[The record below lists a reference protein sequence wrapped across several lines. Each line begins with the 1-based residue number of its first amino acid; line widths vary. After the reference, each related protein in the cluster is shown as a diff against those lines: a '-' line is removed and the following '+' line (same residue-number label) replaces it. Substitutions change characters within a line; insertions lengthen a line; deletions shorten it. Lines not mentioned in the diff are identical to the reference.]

1 MLQNTVK
8 IAKDPGVLFSLLH
21 ASTFLVTSGAS
32 SPAFAIAMGS
42 LGLSVGFSAVQKK
55 VIPNNLTIPNGAALT
70 TNGIILS
77 SITALSIAS
86 SNVPTAIISG
96 LYAISNTSK
105 GLEMG
110 GKKNLKTLGNYLLPK
125 NDLVSRTIKNTA
137 FSAEFIAS
145 TGAFAVGY
153 NGIGPMAGFG
163 MGAATATLLTLGTS
177 NNDIDNPT
185 WKKIPGATAAFNN
198 AVKIKEKITSIPST
212 GAPIGDVAMARYVMG
227 GISVSYGVASFL
239 SHKSGFGNEILALG
253 HVFSAAANIIIGNF
267 QRQNDYHAQRTTS
280 QPVSTIAAPSASV
293 A

>member
-145 TGAFAVGY
+145 LLS
-153 NGIGPMAGFG
+153 G
-163 MGAATATLLTLGTS
+163 MLLWPAMS
-177 NNDIDNPT
+177 
-185 WKKIPGATAAFNN
+185 WAAFLL
-198 AVKIKEKITSIPST
+198 
-212 GAPIGDVAMARYVMG
+212 AMALP
-227 GISVSYGVASFL
+227 VSY
-239 SHKSGFGNEILALG
+239 
-253 HVFSAAANIIIGNF
+253 
-267 QRQNDYHAQRTTS
+267 RTNL
-280 QPVSTIAAPSASV
+280 VLV
-293 A
+293 MKFWR